1 MTDFTARLDRR
12 EALTVMGAGLALAPV
27 GGAAAA
33 AEAERPAG
41 SPPASDSVLWYA
53 QPAASWVEA
62 LPVGA
67 GRIGAM
73 VHGGTTREYLQ
84 LNEDTMWSG
93 GPYDPVSPEARE
105 ALPTVRQ
112 LIFDEKFAEAE
123 ALLTEKVMARPLK
136 QMNYSTIGWLV
147 LTRLGATPGTPP
159 FSAPRAIR
167 SEVTPATAPAPVPG
181 YRRELDLDS
190 AIATTRWTGDDGT
203 VHRQEVLASHPH
215 QVVATRIGA
224 DRPASV
230 SLALTF
236 VSPVKNAAM
245 AAGRPGELVLS
256 GRNDAAQGVEGA
268 LTFAARAL
276 VRHKGGT
283 LRQEGDQLIV
293 TGADEVTVLVAMATS
308 YKRFDDVSG
317 DPQAVTAGQIDAARG
332 LGWRRIAQ
340 DTSADHQA
348 LFRRVSLDLGRAPHA
363 DLPTDQRV
371 RRGEAGDDPSL
382 AALYF
387 NYARYLLI
395 ACSRAGSQPANL
407 QGIWNDSTS
416 PPWGGKY
423 TININTEMNYWPAEP
438 TNLPECV
445 EPLVA
450 MLRDLSVTGARTA
463 QVMYGARGWV
473 CHHNTD
479 LWRATAPI
487 DAPSYGMWPMGG
499 AWLTT
504 HLWDHYDYGR
514 DRAFLESVYPIMQ
527 GAALFFVDTL
537 VQDPTTGHMVTVP
550 TTSPENRH
558 GGLSALCAGPTMDA
572 GILRDLFWQVA
583 EAADILGRDAE
594 LAAQLRTLRDRLPPF
609 KIGKQGQLQEWQQD
623 WDDQAQDEH
632 HRHVSHL
639 YAVYPA
645 RQISVETTPELA
657 QAAMRSLNIRGDEAT
672 GWATAWRIA
681 LWARLRDGNRAHHIL
696 RFLIGPQRTYPNLFD
711 AHPPFQIDG
720 NFGGAAAVAEMLLS
734 SADDDILL
742 LPALPDAWPTGTVR
756 GLRARG
762 ACTVD
767 LAWRNG
773 APDRVTLRSTIAGRR
788 TVRFGDIVRQI
799 DLTAGQVM
807 RLSGPQLRP
816 A

>member
-1 MTDFTARLDRR
+1 MAGWQPHMDRR
-12 EALTVMGAGLALAPV
+12 DALATLGAGLALAP
-27 GGAAAA
+27 GGAAAVA
-33 AEAERPAG
+33 NAG
-41 SPPASDSVLWYA
+41 SQATGGSPASDSVLWYA

-84 LNEDTMWSG
+84 LNEDTLWSG
-93 GPYDPVSPEARE
+93 GPYDPASPDARD
-105 ALPTVRQ
+105 ALPTARE
-112 LIFDEKFAEAE
+112 LIFAGRFAEAE
-123 ALLTEKVMARPLK
+123 TLLSEKVMARPLK
-136 QMNYSTIGWLV
+136 QMPYGTVGWLV
-147 LTRLGATPGTPP
+147 LTRLGSVPGPPP
-159 FSAPRAIR
+159 FSAERAIR
-167 SEVTPATAPAPVPG
+167 SVVTPSVPPMPLPG

-190 AIATTRWTGDDGT
+190 AVATTSWTADDGT
-203 VHRQEVLASHPH
+203 IHRQDVLASHPH
-215 QVVATRIGA
+215 QVIAVRITA
-224 DRPASV
+224 DRPGAV
-230 SLALTF
+230 SLALAF
-236 VSPVKNAAM
+236 VSPNKDAAV
-245 AAGRPGELVLS
+245 AAGRAGELMLS
-256 GRNDAAQGVEGA
+256 GANAPAQGVAGA
-268 LTFAARAL
+268 LTYNARAL
-276 VRHKGGT
+276 MQHKGGT

-293 TGADEVTVLVAMATS
+293 TGADEVVLLVAMATS
-308 YKRFDDVSG
+308 YRRYDDVSG
-317 DPQAVTAGQIDAARG
+317 DPAAITATQIDRARP
-332 LGWRRIAQ
+332 LGWRRIAE
-340 DTSADHQA
+340 DSSADHRA
-348 LFRRVSLDLGRAPHA
+348 LFRRVSLDLGRTPHA

-371 RRGEAGDDPSL
+371 RRGGAGDDPSL

-395 ACSRAGSQPANL
+395 GSSRPGSQPANL

-423 TININTEMNYWPAEP
+423 TININTQMNYWPAEP
-438 TNLPECV
+438 AALPECV

-463 QVMYGARGWV
+463 RTMYGARGWV

-514 DRAFLESVYPIMQ
+514 DRAFLQSVYPIMQ

-537 VQDPTTGHMVTVP
+537 VRDPLTGAMVTNP

-558 GGLSALCAGPTMDA
+558 GGMSALCAGPTMDA
-572 GILRDLFWQVA
+572 GILRDLFTQVA
-583 EAADILGRDAE
+583 DAADILGTDAD
-594 LAAQLRTLRDRLPPF
+594 LARQLRALREELPPF
-609 KIGKQGQLQEWQQD
+609 RIGGQGQLQEWQQD
-623 WDDQAQDEH
+623 WDAQAQDIN

-639 YAVYPA
+639 YTVYPA
-645 RQISVETTPELA
+645 RQISVETTPDLA
-657 QAAMRSLNIRGDEAT
+657 KAAMRSLDIRGDEAT

-681 LWARLRDGNRAHHIL
+681 LWARLRDGNRAHGIL
-696 RFLIGPQRTYPNLFD
+696 RFLIGPQRTYPNMFD

-720 NFGGAAAVAEMLLS
+720 NFGGAAAIAEMLLS
-734 SADDDILL
+734 SADETILL
-742 LPALPDAWPTGTVR
+742 LPALPDAWPAGSVS

-767 LAWRNG
+767 LTWRRG
-773 APDRVTLRSTIAGRR
+773 APDSVTLRSTIGGRR
-788 TVRFGDIVRQI
+788 IVRFGDVTRALDLAPGQEVR
-799 DLTAGQVM
+799 LAG
-807 RLSGPQLRP
+807 PHLRP

>member
-1 MTDFTARLDRR
+1 MTEFTPRLDRR
-12 EALTVMGAGLALAPV
+12 EAMTVMGASLALAPV
-27 GGAAAA
+27 AGAAAPD
-33 AEAERPAG
+33 RPAG
-41 SPPASDSVLWYA
+41 SLPAGDTVLWYA

-67 GRIGAM
+67 GRIGAV
-73 VHGGTTREYLQ
+73 VHGGITREYLQ

-93 GPYDPVSPEARE
+93 GPYDPNSPEARE
-105 ALPTVRQ
+105 ALPSVRQ
-112 LIFDEKFAEAE
+112 LIFDERFAEAE

-147 LTRLGATPGTPP
+147 LTRLGMTPGPP
-159 FSAPRAIR
+159 PTSAPRAIR
-167 SEVTPATAPAPVPG
+167 SEVTPATAPAPLPG

-190 AIATTRWTGDDGT
+190 AIATTRWTADDGT
-203 VHRQEVLASHPH
+203 VHRQEVLASAPH

-224 DRPASV
+224 DRPGAV

-236 VSPVKNAAM
+236 VSPLKDAAI
-245 AAGRPGELVLS
+245 AAGRTDELVLS
-256 GRNDAAQGVEGA
+256 GANGASQGVEGA

-283 LRQEGDQLIV
+283 LRQEGDQLII

-308 YKRFDDVSG
+308 YRSFDDVSG
-317 DPQAVTAGQIDAARG
+317 DPLAITAGQIDAARG
-332 LGWRRIAQ
+332 LGWRRIVQ
-340 DTSADHQA
+340 DTSADHRA

-423 TININTEMNYWPAEP
+423 TININTQMNYWPAEP

-445 EPLVA
+445 DPLVA

-504 HLWDHYDYGR
+504 HLWDHYDYSR
-514 DRAFLESVYPIMQ
+514 DRAFLQSVYPIMQ

-558 GGLSALCAGPTMDA
+558 GGMSALCAGPTMDA

-583 EAADILGRDAE
+583 EAADILGQDAD
-594 LAAQLRTLRDRLPPF
+594 LAAQLRALRDRLPPF
-609 KIGKQGQLQEWQQD
+609 KVGAQGQLQEWQQD
-623 WDDQAQDEH
+623 WDDQAQDPH

-681 LWARLRDGNRAHHIL
+681 LWARLRDGNRAHDIL

-720 NFGGAAAVAEMLLS
+720 NFGGAAAIAEMLLS
-734 SADDDILL
+734 SAGDDILL
-742 LPALPDAWPTGTVR
+742 LPALPDAWPTGSIS
-756 GLRARG
+756 GLRTRG

-767 LAWRNG
+767 LSWRD
-773 APDRVTLRSTIAGRR
+773 AVPETVTIRSAIAGRR
-788 TVRFGDIVRQI
+788 RVQFGDAVRMLDLAAGQTVRLQG
-799 DLTAGQVM
+799 A
-807 RLSGPQLRP
+807 QLR
-816 A
+816 AV